1 LFSFSGLW
9 LLVNWIA
16 ETYQGSAKAAMAA
29 FIFLPSAI
37 FWGSGISKE
46 AIFMGGFGFLISWT
60 WPWFGVEE
68 NKAGLIQWLAGLAIL
83 CLLFLLKYYYVAV
96 LIPVLLS
103 RVIQSRLFRNES
115 AWIKAHLSWLLIFV
129 LLLFLASWM
138 HPNLRLD
145 HLAYLVKSNAGIM
158 AANSSQN
165 ALIQFRDH
173 PDAFTWMA
181 INFPLAVFT
190 GLLRPNIGDWGTL
203 FQNLAVVEH
212 LAISILL
219 IGKFGSIKSL
229 DFKQPDWLPCLVYVM
244 ILAGLLTLSTPN
256 FGTLVRYKVSYF
268 PVFGFLVLYRNRWW
282 DYLVAKLP

>member
-1 LFSFSGLW
+1 
-9 LLVNWIA
+9 
-16 ETYQGSAKAAMAA
+16 
-29 FIFLPSAI
+29 
-37 FWGSGISKE
+37 
-46 AIFMGGFGFLISWT
+46 
-60 WPWFGVEE
+60 
-68 NKAGLIQWLAGLAIL
+68 
-83 CLLFLLKYYYVAV
+83 
-96 LIPVLLS
+96 
-103 RVIQSRLFRNES
+103 
-115 AWIKAHLSWLLIFV
+115 
-129 LLLFLASWM
+129 M

-190 GLLRPNIGDWGTL
+190 GLLRPNIGDWGTI